1 MVTVMPAE
9 RSLTLSETLHIYTRV
24 STVVQAD
31 EGMSLDVQRDIGI
44 DRAKSLG
51 FEFKLWNE
59 GGRSSNHEEIDKRP
73 VLSQVYDAIRK
84 GVIKHL
90 FVYDQS
96 RLSRND
102 NVSSIFRYECNKQGV
117 TLYNKEGKY
126 DLGNHQDQFLK
137 QILDAVGQFDNAQR
151 AERTRLGKLS
161 RIRQGNWMGGPPPFG
176 YEIKGKKLAIN
187 PNESKWVEKIFEMY
201 ANRIATMDIK
211 IELDANGVEPRR
223 KIGTWSLGSLQA
235 MMSNTHYLGYWD
247 FHDKKTGEQVRV
259 DCPRILSSDL
269 WSRVQKTK
277 ELNSVRSRS
286 LNPVKHFYMLKNI
299 MKCGHCGTWLSG
311 LVSKQQSKNHY
322 YCPKK
327 ERLWSKRP
335 IEIEDKWRRGRVCE
349 MTRSLN
355 IDDTDEL
362 VWNAVIEVLSKS
374 KIIRDGIKT
383 EVMGEGMGG
392 QLKTVAENNA
402 SKLKIRHLKKNLIK
416 ISDALNRVET
426 DRLMER
432 LSPDQYPVVRANI
445 TTEKVAIEA
454 EIEQVEAALANVN
467 QQKKWIDW
475 VAKFQRKIDSYK
487 DFSPVQRKEFLT
499 GLVTEIQVHLVDP
512 TTHWLEIEFQLPLI
526 EDELVYVGSSNKA
539 LGYAL
544 KDGTKTLMLESA
556 ARPYNKKKPYEP
568 MA

>member
-9 RSLTLSETLHIYTRV
+9 RSLTLSETQHIYTRV

-51 FEFKLWNE
+51 FEHKLWNE

-137 QILDAVGQFDNAQR
+137 QILDAVGQFDNSQR

-161 RIRQGNWMGGPPPFG
+161 RVRQGSWMGGPPPYG
-176 YEIKGKKLAIN
+176 YQIKDKKLVVN
-187 PNESKWVEKIFEMY
+187 PVESKWVQKIFEMY
-201 ANRIATMDIK
+201 VERVSIMDIK

-223 KIGTWSLGSLQA
+223 KRGTWSLGSIQA
-235 MMSNTHYLGYWD
+235 LMTNTHYIGHWD
-247 FHDKKTGEQVRV
+247 FHDKKSGEDVRV
-259 DCPRILSSDL
+259 DCERILSSDL
-269 WSRVQKTK
+269 WSRVQKTR
-277 ELNSVRSRS
+277 EINASRSRN

-299 MKCGHCGTWLSG
+299 MKCGHCGTWMSG
-311 LVSKQQSKNHY
+311 LVSKTQSKHHY

-327 ERLWSKRP
+327 ERVWVKRP
-335 IEIEDKWRRGRVCE
+335 IAQEDKWKRGRVCD

-355 IDDTDEL
+355 IDDADEL
-362 VWNAVIEVLSKS
+362 IWNAVVEVLSKS
-374 KIIRDGIKT
+374 KIIKDGIKA
-383 EVMGEGMGG
+383 EVMGEGFGG
-392 QLKTVAENNA
+392 QQKTEAETNA
-402 SKLKIRHLKKNLIK
+402 AKLKIRQHKKSLTK
-416 ISDALNRVET
+416 IVDALNRVET

-445 TTEKVAIEA
+445 TAEKVSIEA
-454 EIEQVEAALANVN
+454 EIEKIEAALANVN

-487 DFSPVQRKEFLT
+487 DFSPVQRKEFLM
-499 GLVTEIQVHLVDP
+499 GLITEIQVHLVDP

-544 KDGTKTLMLESA
+544 KDGTKTLMLESP
-556 ARPYNKKKPYEP
+556 ARPYNKKKPYET